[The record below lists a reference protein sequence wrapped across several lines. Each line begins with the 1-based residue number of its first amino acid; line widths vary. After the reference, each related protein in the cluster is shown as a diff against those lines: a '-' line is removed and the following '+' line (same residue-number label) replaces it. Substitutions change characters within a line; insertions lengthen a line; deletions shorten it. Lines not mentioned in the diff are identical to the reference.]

1 MARIGSPAR
10 SCAHGVSV
18 MAKKA
23 KKAASK
29 SSSKAPS
36 KKAGK
41 KAPAK
46 VGKKA
51 GMKKAAAK
59 KPAAKV
65 TKRAGKA
72 GSSSAPA
79 MPRQNPEMLS
89 TGSGASALDIGQSLV
104 SMFNEGKFK
113 EIEEAYWS
121 KDVVS
126 VEGFGVNMAWHGRAK
141 VEEKNAGW
149 MADHVI
155 HGASAQGPFV
165 GATGFAVKF
174 QMDVETKSSGQRQV
188 MEEVGVYDVRD
199 GKIVRE
205 EFMYFIPR

>member
-1 MARIGSPAR
+1 
-10 SCAHGVSV
+10 

-23 KKAASK
+23 SKKSAKKATAKASAKGGKKAA
-29 SSSKAPS
+29 
-36 KKAGK
+36 GK
-41 KAPAK
+41 PVAK
-46 VGKKA
+46 TA
-51 GMKKAAAK
+51 KKAART
-59 KPAAKV
+59 PAAKAAKRV
-65 TKRAGKA
+65 TA
-72 GSSSAPA
+72 SAPA
-79 MPRQNPEMLS
+79 APAQNPEVLS

-126 VEGFGVNMAWHGRAK
+126 IEGFGVNMAWHGRAK

-155 HGASAQGPFV
+155 HGASAQGPYV

>member
-1 MARIGSPAR
+1 MA
-10 SCAHGVSV
+10 
-18 MAKKA
+18 
-23 KKAASK
+23 
-29 SSSKAPS
+29 

-41 KAPAK
+41 KSASKKTSKASGK
-46 VGKKA
+46 ASGKKA
-51 GMKKAAAK
+51 SKATGGK
-59 KPAAKV
+59 KPAAKATAKKASAKKPAKV
-65 TKRAGKA
+65 TTRAKA
-72 GSSSAPA
+72 SASAAPA
-79 MPRQNPEMLS
+79 TPRQNPETLS

-121 KDVVS
+121 SDVVS
-126 VEGFGVNMAWHGRAK
+126 VEGYGVNMAWHGRAK

-155 HGASAQGPFV
+155 HGASAQGPYV
-165 GATGFAVKF
+165 GASGFAVKF
-174 QMDVETKSSGQRQV
+174 QMDVETKSTGQRQV

>member
-1 MARIGSPAR
+1 MAKKASTKKSTGKKAGSKP
-10 SCAHGVSV
+10 S
-18 MAKKA
+18 AKKA
-23 KKAASK
+23 KKVITKAAKASAPKGRAPKARAPKASAAS
-29 SSSKAPS
+29 
-36 KKAGK
+36 
-41 KAPAK
+41 PA
-46 VGKKA
+46 
-51 GMKKAAAK
+51 
-59 KPAAKV
+59 
-65 TKRAGKA
+65 
-72 GSSSAPA
+72 S
-79 MPRQNPEMLS
+79 NPESLS

-113 EIEEAYWS
+113 EIEDAYWS
-121 KDVVS
+121 NDVVS

-141 VEEKNAGW
+141 VEEKNGGW
-149 MADHVI
+149 MADHTI
-155 HGASAQGPFV
+155 HGASAQGPYV

>member
-1 MARIGSPAR
+1 MARTGSLER

-29 SSSKAPS
+29 SSSKALS
-36 KKAGK
+36 KKVSK
-41 KAPAK
+41 KAPARN
-46 VGKKA
+46 GTKA
-51 GMKKAAAK
+51 GAKKAAAK
-59 KPAAKV
+59 KPAKV
-65 TKRAGKA
+65 AKRAGKA

-121 KDVVS
+121 SDVVS
-126 VEGFGVNMAWHGRAK
+126 VEGYGVNMAWHGRAK

>member
-1 MARIGSPAR
+1 
-10 SCAHGVSV
+10 

-23 KKAASK
+23 SKKSAKKPSPKASAKGGKKAA
-29 SSSKAPS
+29 
-36 KKAGK
+36 G
-41 KAPAK
+41 
-46 VGKKA
+46 
-51 GMKKAAAK
+51 
-59 KPAAKV
+59 KPAAKSAKKAARKPAA
-65 TKRAGKA
+65 TAAKR
-72 GSSSAPA
+72 SSASGPA
-79 MPRQNPEMLS
+79 ASAKNPPAKTPPAQNPEVLS

-121 KDVVS
+121 NDVVS
-126 VEGFGVNMAWHGRAK
+126 IEGFGVNMAWHGRAK

-155 HGASAQGPFV
+155 HGASAQGPYV

>member
-1 MARIGSPAR
+1 MAKKASTKKSTGKKAGSKP
-10 SCAHGVSV
+10 S
-18 MAKKA
+18 AKKA
-23 KKAASK
+23 KKVSTKAAKASAPKGRAPKASAPKARAPKASAAS
-29 SSSKAPS
+29 
-36 KKAGK
+36 
-41 KAPAK
+41 PA
-46 VGKKA
+46 
-51 GMKKAAAK
+51 
-59 KPAAKV
+59 
-65 TKRAGKA
+65 
-72 GSSSAPA
+72 S
-79 MPRQNPEMLS
+79 NPESLS

-113 EIEEAYWS
+113 EIEDAYWS
-121 KDVVS
+121 NDVVS

-141 VEEKNAGW
+141 VEEKNGGW
-149 MADHVI
+149 MADHTI
-155 HGASAQGPFV
+155 HGASAQGPYV

>member
-1 MARIGSPAR
+1 MA
-10 SCAHGVSV
+10 
-18 MAKKA
+18 
-23 KKAASK
+23 
-29 SSSKAPS
+29 

-41 KAPAK
+41 KSASKKISKASGKKATKATGGKKPVAKAPAK
-46 VGKKA
+46 KA
-51 GMKKAAAK
+51 SAK
-59 KPAAKV
+59 KPAKV
-65 TKRAGKA
+65 TTRAKA
-72 GSSSAPA
+72 GASSAPA
-79 MPRQNPEMLS
+79 TPRQNPEMLA

-121 KDVVS
+121 SDVVS
-126 VEGFGVNMAWHGRAK
+126 VEGYGVNMAWHGRVK

-155 HGASAQGPFV
+155 HGANAQGPYV

>member
-1 MARIGSPAR
+1 MA
-10 SCAHGVSV
+10 
-18 MAKKA
+18 
-23 KKAASK
+23 
-29 SSSKAPS
+29 

-41 KAPAK
+41 KSASKKTSKASGK
-46 VGKKA
+46 ASGKKA
-51 GMKKAAAK
+51 TKATGGKKPVAKATAKKASAK
-59 KPAAKV
+59 KPAKV
-65 TKRAGKA
+65 TSRAGKA
-72 GSSSAPA
+72 GGTSASGAPA
-79 MPRQNPEMLS
+79 TPRQNPETLS

-121 KDVVS
+121 SDVVS
-126 VEGFGVNMAWHGRAK
+126 VEGYGVNMAWHGRAK

-155 HGASAQGPFV
+155 HGASAQGPYV
-165 GATGFAVKF
+165 GASGFAVKF
-174 QMDVETKSSGQRQV
+174 QMDVETKSTGQRQV